1 MMDSDK
7 IYLEY
12 KAFIEENSQYQP
24 RVVKDFTYKSSYFP
38 IIDFKHDDTIETRDR
53 TLDQIEYYDDEYFT
67 INIYAQDRGSV
78 SRNVILKE
86 LKELTN
92 IFMSVKLNMRR
103 TSCRHLPNLD
113 TDVGR
118 LLMKY
123 QCKWGNIYGNIWR
136 R

>member
-1 MMDSDK
+1 MMDSNK
-7 IYLEY
+7 LFLEY
-12 KAFIEENSQYQP
+12 KKFIEENSIYSP
-24 RVVKDFTYKSSYFP
+24 RVSKNFTYKSTYFP
-38 IIDFKHDDTIETRDR
+38 IIDFKHTDSVETNFR

-67 INIYAQDRGSV
+67 IMIYAQDKGSV
-78 SRNVILKE
+78 SRNVIIDE

-92 IFMSVKLNMRR
+92 IFMSVKMNMRR
-103 TSCRHLPNLD
+103 TSCRDLPNLD

-123 QCKWGNIYGNIWR
+123 QCKWDNIYGKIWR